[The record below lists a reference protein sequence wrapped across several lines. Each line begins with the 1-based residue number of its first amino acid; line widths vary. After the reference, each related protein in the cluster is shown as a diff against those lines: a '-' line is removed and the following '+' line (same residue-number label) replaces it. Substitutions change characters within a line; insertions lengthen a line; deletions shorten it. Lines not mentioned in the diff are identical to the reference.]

1 MDGNCNG
8 RCTRAELI
16 QALRKDP
23 RLQKLLDLPAHIT
36 DNQRGLFEAVFQ
48 VYGLGLLSRPGV
60 GLSRT
65 LDLRCSRARSLLGG
79 AMAFV

>member
-16 QALRKDP
+16 KALRRKDP
-23 RLQKLLDLPAHIT
+23 KLQTLLDLPAHIT

-48 VYGLGLLSRPGV
+48 VCG
-60 GLSRT
+60 
-65 LDLRCSRARSLLGG
+65 
-79 AMAFV
+79 